1 MSDEKT
7 AIEKMEEWLENQQA
21 EILGIDI
28 LLPIINKAR
37 SLLAEER
44 ARKPAESKAR
54 AYLEGLDDKK
64 GG

>member
-7 AIEKMEEWLENQQA
+7 AIEKMVEWLESLETVMEPGTRN
-21 EILGIDI
+21 ILA
-28 LLPIINKAR
+28 KAF